1 MLLVKPVTVSRGFSV
16 VVVEEQE
23 RLTNDLHTETRQL
36 FGSSSTSFCLFFKRI
51 MHILSHPTNSAR

>member
-23 RLTNDLHTETRQL
+23 RLTNDLQTETRQ
-36 FGSSSTSFCLFFKRI
+36 FSRSSLTFLCLFF
-51 MHILSHPTNSAR
+51 